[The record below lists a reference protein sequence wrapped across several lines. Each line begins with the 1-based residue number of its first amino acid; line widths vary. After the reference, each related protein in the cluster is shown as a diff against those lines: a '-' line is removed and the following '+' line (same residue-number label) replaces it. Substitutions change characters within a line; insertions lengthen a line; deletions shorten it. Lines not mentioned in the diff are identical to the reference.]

1 MWKSGIERK
10 ACNTQQPRFHVR
22 CSHHIDNA
30 AIKMRFALLCLL
42 PSMALGRSGE
52 SFVAAAAASR
62 SMIAEVSC
70 PPDPL
75 RAPRAVLLFTG
86 HLKGTCAIHPGAPAK
101 STRSPKIDAIVNQ
114 IRWCREAFGGGCH
127 AFLHT
132 WSTLD
137 KAPIRLDGV
146 ALSRLN
152 LSQGLV
158 PGGFLKHG
166 SRSLEHTPRS
176 SSACVEQIRAA
187 VGARHLTVA
196 TETQV
201 PQVSIEQAASPWGI
215 VPELLDLGMR
225 MQLAGIGGGLAL
237 AARHV
242 PCYDALVRMRA
253 DVGDQK
259 AAAAKAVF
267 LDAQGWR
274 NVHSRAKLVAHGNVT
289 AGAQWAR
296 EVVTCSW
303 PRGSMSNVETNVSSL
318 GKQHRAGYPWLE
330 VPSRLRMAA
339 LSGLVR
345 ARREPLGPTV

>member
-62 SMIAEVSC
+62 STIAEVSC

-86 HLKGTCAIHPGAPAK
+86 HLKGTCSIHPGAPAT
-101 STRSPKIDAIVNQ
+101 STRSPKIDAIVEQ

-152 LSQGLV
+152 LSQRHV
-158 PGGFLKHG
+158 RGGFLNQG
-166 SRSLEHTPRS
+166 SRSFEHTPRS
-176 SSACVEQIRAA
+176 SSACVKQIRAA
-187 VGARHLTVA
+187 VGAGHLAVA

-201 PQVSIEQAASPWGI
+201 PQVSIEQARPWGI
-215 VPELLDLGMR
+215 VSEMLDLGMR

-242 PCYDALVRMRA
+242 PCYDALVRIRA
-253 DVGDQK
+253 DVGDK
-259 AAAAKAVF
+259 KDADAKRF

-274 NVHSRAKLVAHGNVT
+274 NVHSRAKLVARGNVT
-289 AGAQWAR
+289 ADAQWAR
-296 EVVTCSW
+296 EVVTCGF
-303 PRGSMSNVETNVSSL
+303 PRGSMVKGVVL
-318 GKQHRAGYPWLE
+318 APGKRHIAG
-330 VPSRLRMAA
+330 
-339 LSGLVR
+339 
-345 ARREPLGPTV
+345 

>member
-1 MWKSGIERK
+1 MWKSESNQRPPRDRSRVCPLVS
-10 ACNTQQPRFHVR
+10 CNTQLQHKDQCCSLCSASSRRWR
-22 CSHHIDNA
+22 CGA
-30 AIKMRFALLCLL
+30 
-42 PSMALGRSGE
+42 GSGD

-75 RAPRAVLLFTG
+75 REPRAVLLFTG

-152 LSQGLV
+152 LSQRLV

-187 VGARHLTVA
+187 VGARHLTVV

-201 PQVSIEQAASPWGI
+201 PQVSIEQASSPWGI
-215 VPELLDLGMR
+215 VPEVLDLGMR

-242 PCYDALVRMRA
+242 PCYDALVRR
-253 DVGDQK
+253 
-259 AAAAKAVF
+259 
-267 LDAQGWR
+267 
-274 NVHSRAKLVAHGNVT
+274 LVELT
-289 AGAQWAR
+289 
-296 EVVTCSW
+296 
-303 PRGSMSNVETNVSSL
+303 
-318 GKQHRAGYPWLE
+318 
-330 VPSRLRMAA
+330 LR
-339 LSGLVR
+339 V
-345 ARREPLGPTV
+345 